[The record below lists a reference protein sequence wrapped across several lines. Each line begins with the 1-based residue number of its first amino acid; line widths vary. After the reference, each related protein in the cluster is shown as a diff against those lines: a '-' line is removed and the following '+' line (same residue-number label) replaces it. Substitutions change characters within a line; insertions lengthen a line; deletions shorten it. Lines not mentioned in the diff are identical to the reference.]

1 MPVDAVF
8 EPMIAPEPALLPL
21 PFDAFEVSTVAG
33 SAATSPSSSRSH
45 ASHTE
50 APYVVAIAEHES
62 HRSTAPAASAEVRER
77 HPVEVE
83 RAARD
88 GSETTLQGPG
98 VTLGGG
104 TTAPAA
110 IGLGLGA
117 PNPFLARE
125 EAPNPASSA
134 RAAVHENV
142 LREPA
147 RLREQ
152 EIGLGPEGPVL
163 QALGRATTTSSAPVH
178 GRAVVLAVA
187 DRTGVI
193 VSVEVVDC
201 DGSRSGWTQAADLAR
216 ATLGGQK
223 LRLPSTAAGAELRIE
238 ITSDWKIPSGH
249 DTGTDVTL
257 LSLETQK
264 GNGKDCTKVA
274 ILDVLPKKKL
284 LKLSKD
290 LEISVV
296 TVDADAISISGDP
309 ANSGAKPRRIV
320 HTRLLAAKML

>member
-8 EPMIAPEPALLPL
+8 EPKIAPEPTLHPL
-21 PFDAFEVSTVAG
+21 PFDAFEVSTVAS
-33 SAATSPSSSRSH
+33 SAATSRFASH
-45 ASHTE
+45 AMHTE
-50 APYVVAIAEHES
+50 PRYVVAIAERES
-62 HRSTAPAASAEVRER
+62 RRSTAPAPSAEVRER
-77 HPVEVE
+77 RPVDVE
-83 RAARD
+83 RPVPDASD
-88 GSETTLQGPG
+88 TTLQRPG

-104 TTAPAA
+104 TTTPPS
-110 IGLGLGA
+110 IGLGLGT

-125 EAPNPASSA
+125 EPPNRASSS
-134 RAAVHENV
+134 RTAVHENV

-178 GRAVVLAVA
+178 GRAVFLAVA

-193 VSVEVVDC
+193 VSVDVLEC
-201 DGSRSGWTQAADLAR
+201 DGARSGWAHAADLAR
-216 ATLGGQK
+216 AALNGQK
-223 LRLPSTAAGAELRIE
+223 LRLPSTASGAELRIE

-249 DTGTDVTL
+249 DTGTDVSVLGMT
-257 LSLETQK
+257 TQK
-264 GNGKDCTKVA
+264 GDGKDCTKVA
-274 ILDVLPKKKL
+274 ILDVLPKRKQ

-296 TVDADAISISGDP
+296 TIEGDAISISGDA

-320 HTRLLAAKML
+320 HTRLLASKML